1 MIAAYGARVG
11 YDTSALVDEVR
22 AAMCPSYYGFPIF
35 PSGSLCNLFI
45 VGVGVDG
52 WTARKI
58 EIQRDLA
65 SNAPSDDLTTFQD
78 LSQQTL
84 TLLHPRPQSVKV

>member
-35 PSGSLCNLFI
+35 L
-45 VGVGVDG
+45 VGQFMQSIYRRRWRRWVD
-52 WTARKI
+52 REKD
-58 EIQRDLA
+58 RDPEGF
-65 SNAPSDDLTTFQD
+65 SE
-78 LSQQTL
+78 
-84 TLLHPRPQSVKV
+84 